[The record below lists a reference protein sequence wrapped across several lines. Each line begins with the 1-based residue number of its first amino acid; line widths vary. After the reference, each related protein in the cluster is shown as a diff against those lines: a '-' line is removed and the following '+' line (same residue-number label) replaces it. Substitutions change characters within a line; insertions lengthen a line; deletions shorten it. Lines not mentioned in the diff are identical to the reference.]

1 MTTRTRLTALL
12 LTFAVIVAACGG
24 SSDTA
29 DDDSRSDGA
38 TTVPA
43 GDADPGGTDAPETLD
58 RLRIHHPETL
68 AFAAPFALVGDD
80 GPLST
85 IADDI
90 TAEAWTTPDVLRSIV
105 INDQTDV
112 VAVPTYV
119 GANLFN
125 KGTDVNLAAVVVWG
139 LLWVIGPDGTPTDWE
154 SLRGETVMVPF
165 QNDMPDLVFRHLA
178 EANGLTPGDDFDIE
192 YYATP
197 PEAVMRLV
205 SGKGRFAVLPEH
217 VATVAINQAGE
228 NGNDLERLLD
238 LQEEWGAAT
247 GSDPRIPQAGV
258 ILPGR
263 LAQRPEVVGA
273 LLDELENQVAT
284 INDLDPDAIAKLSET
299 FDLPE
304 ALISSLIPRLN
315 LEIVPAGEARDEL
328 ERFYGELAEF
338 SPDIIGG
345 KLPDAAFYLD
355 DPR

>member
-1 MTTRTRLTALL
+1 MIIT
-12 LTFAVIVAACGG
+12 ACGG
-24 SSDTA
+24 GSDSTSDRDGGGSSPSPTAEADGNDT
-29 DDDSRSDGA
+29 
-38 TTVPA
+38 
-43 GDADPGGTDAPETLD
+43 PEKLD

-85 IADDI
+85 VADDI
-90 TAEAWTTPDVLRSIV
+90 TAEAWATPDVLRSLV
-105 INDQTDV
+105 INDRTDV

-125 KGTDVNLAAVVVWG
+125 KDTGINLAAVVVWG
-139 LLWVIGPDGTPTDWE
+139 LLWVLGPDGSPAEWD
-154 SLRGETVMVPF
+154 SLRGETVMIPF

-178 EANGLTPGDDFDIE
+178 EANGLTPGEDFEIE

-205 SGKGRFAVLPEH
+205 SGKGGYAVLPEH
-217 VATVAINQAGE
+217 VASVAINQAGE

-238 LQEEWGAAT
+238 LQAEWGAVT
-247 GSDPRIPQAGV
+247 GSEARIPQAGF

-263 LAQRPEVVGA
+263 LADRPEVLAA
-273 LLDELENQVAT
+273 LLDELETQVAV
-284 INDLDPDAIAKLSET
+284 INDLDPDAIATLSTT

-304 ALISSLIPRLN
+304 PLITSLIPRLN
-315 LEIVPAGEARDEL
+315 LEVVPAGEARPEL
-328 ERFYGELAEF
+328 ERFYEELAEF
-338 SPDIIGG
+338 SPEIIGG
-345 KLPDAAFYLD
+345 KLPDASFYLD